1 MVLRDGRKLHGV
13 LRSYDQFGE
22 LGETCLVLLLILSVL
37 ATANL
42 VLEDTVERIYHG
54 NAFAEH
60 WHGLFLIRGENVVL
74 LGEIVRLPV
83 RIFSYGLL
91 ITLST

>member
-1 MVLRDGRKLHGV
+1 MVYCAL
-13 LRSYDQFGE
+13 
-22 LGETCLVLLLILSVL
+22 TINLVSWARHDWFHLLILSVL

-42 VLEDTVERIYHG
+42 VLEDTVEQIYHG

-74 LGEIVRLPV
+74 LGEIVRLLVPM
-83 RIFSYGLL
+83 FPYGLL